1 MRKNKITAILLVLML
16 VLIAALAVACN
27 DDKEE
32 NPEITPISLTLG
44 ANWKNVYAVGEAFA
58 PCQMTVTYSDGSTQT
73 VDITADMLSG
83 FDTSSAGAKQIT
95 VNYSGLTATVG
106 ISVVAPAAAEK
117 LSLDSWKALYFVG
130 DEINLSNAALVVD
143 GAVKTAVTADMVSG
157 FDTSSA
163 GLKTVRITY
172 NYSYI
177 DADIVVVNKPQGVA
191 AGEKSQIDYDEFVS
205 ALERLLTAMGLED
218 AMENIC
224 EVGFDYD
231 IMSFFEAAG
240 VTTEEFKGMIDTA
253 MSNDSALPN
262 AVKQIMNILFE
273 GEFESTGAMINAI
286 ADEVLKEEVLGAL
299 ADTFG
304 YAEGVIE
311 PEDMINLILH
321 LLKGMMTHVSW
332 QGTVNIYYSPIGFD
346 STYNVTDSYA
356 EIDESAIEEAFENA
370 GLKDYYDDYYF
381 GGDSD
386 YGKFFARLNTDDAKV
401 IAASVTQLFDTIS
414 TYGVGTT
421 ADLLDF
427 AVEVIV
433 SVMDGIESGEGMDLN
448 AIFAGEKFSYK
459 DIVRSLNLLGE
470 IGSEVNRVLSAD
482 PEFVLSASK
491 FVNALLKEDFSLV
504 DFEVDKISI
513 GVLALDKMVFELL
526 QNVTPELMSEIYF
539 DYDDWAKEE
548 DEVLSKQK
556 FGYLCVKII
565 NFVAEEYDL
574 LSADEKDAIYYSV
587 ETVLPETEIAV
598 GAEAFLDILNGW
610 TIKDADAYTAEEL
623 SAVADRVNAAVDGTS
638 FGENEVDYTYV
649 VSVSFLDNI
658 VEKGTPEEEIPVTVF
673 MMHMYGNGGS
683 SDIGYSSLAE
693 FAAAGGEYTLTA
705 DFSEK
710 GFAEVTLSVEDFTYS
725 GTLYHGTTATTTV
738 YVYDETSK
746 NDFRQYSNSS
756 KLVGVVIPRGADVTS
771 GVLLYQLNDLP
782 WRFVHIDTGIEVN
795 GMPNLF
801 ADGALTGEFVGVDT
815 SLPVGLYAAKF
826 RYAHNVFGEVEI
838 PIVYYICDPQSES
851 QTVTGVD
858 TYYINEE
865 AVYSYSTIKL
875 PKGLEYNFYAELN
888 YSYVVKSEK
897 TEVICE
903 GFDPSAEGVQIV
915 TLYPAGYP
923 EFAET
928 FSIELVEIGSV
939 SSVNCNFE
947 TNMALQVPANG
958 EADDIYMYEFDTYPD
973 YALSKPFRSIVYF
986 TVADR
991 NGNEYNESYTVAASS
1006 FGEYVDIMRSLGI
1019 TVSVPGLD
1027 SSVAGTYGTLTVKYS
1042 FNGTEVIGYGY
1053 IDYRYYVT
1061 DAR

>member
-1 MRKNKITAILLVLML
+1 MRKNKITAVLLVLLM
-16 VLIAALAVACN
+16 VLIAGMAVACN
-27 DDKEE
+27 DEKEE

-44 ANWKNVYAVGEAFA
+44 ADWKNVYAVGEAFA
-58 PCQMTVTYSDGSTQT
+58 PCHMTVTYSDGSTQT
-73 VDITADMLSG
+73 VDVTADMLSG

-130 DEINLSNAALVVD
+130 DEINLSNAALVID
-143 GAVKTAVTADMVSG
+143 GSDKAAVTADMVSG

-177 DADIVVVNKPQGVA
+177 DADIVVVNRPQGVA
-191 AGEKSQIDYDEFVS
+191 AGEKSQIDHDEFVS

-332 QGTVNIYYSPIGFD
+332 QGTVSIDFSPIGFD
-346 STYNVTDSYA
+346 STYNVTDSYT

-386 YGKFFARLNTDDAKV
+386 YGKLAGRLTSNDAKV
-401 IAASVTQLFDTIS
+401 AATSVIALLDTIS

-421 ADLLDF
+421 ADLLNF

-470 IGSEVNRVLSAD
+470 IGSEVNRVLAAD
-482 PEFVLSASK
+482 PEFVLSATK
-491 FVNALLKEDFSLV
+491 FVNAILKEDYDLV
-504 DFEVDKISI
+504 DFEVDKISTGI
-513 GVLALDKMVFELL
+513 LALDRMVFELL
-526 QNVTPELMSEIYF
+526 QNVTPELMSEIYL

-565 NFVAEEYDL
+565 NFVVEEYDL
-574 LSADEKDAIYYSV
+574 LSEDEKDAIYYSV

-649 VSVSFLDNI
+649 VSVIFFDNI
-658 VEKGTPEEEIPVTVF
+658 VEKGTLEEEIPVTVF

-683 SDIGYSSLAE
+683 SDIGYSLAE

-705 DFSEK
+705 DFSQK
-710 GFAEVTLSVEDFTYS
+710 GFTEVTLTVKDFIYNGNT
-725 GTLYHGTTATTTV
+725 YHGVTETTTV

-746 NDFRQYSNSS
+746 NDFRQYRNSS
-756 KLVGVVIPRGADVTS
+756 RLIGVVIPRGADFTS
-771 GVLLYQLNDLP
+771 GVSLYQLKDLP
-782 WRFVHIDTGIEVN
+782 WRFVHIDTGIKVN
-795 GMPNLF
+795 NIPNLF

-826 RYAHNVFGEVEI
+826 RYAHNLFGEVEI

-858 TYYINEE
+858 TYYLNEE
-865 AVYSYSTIKL
+865 ALSSYSTIKL

-939 SSVNCNFE
+939 SSVNCIFG
-947 TNMALQVPANG
+947 TNMALQVPVNG
-958 EADDIYMYEFDTYPD
+958 GADDIYMYEFDTNPD
-973 YALSKPFRSIVYF
+973 YALSKPFGSMVYF
-986 TVADR
+986 SVADR

-1006 FGEYVDIMRSLGI
+1006 FGEYVDIMGSLGI
-1019 TVSVPGLD
+1019 TVSVSGLD

-1042 FNGTEVIGYGY
+1042 FNGTEVIEY
-1053 IDYRYYVT
+1053 DYSYYVT

>member
-1 MRKNKITAILLVLML
+1 MRKNKITAVLLVLLM
-16 VLIAALAVACN
+16 VLIAGMAVACN
-27 DDKEE
+27 DEKEE

-44 ANWKNVYAVGEAFA
+44 ADWKNVYAVGEAFA

-73 VDITADMLSG
+73 VDVTADMLTG

-106 ISVVAPAAAEK
+106 ISVVAPVAAEK

-130 DEINLSNAALVVD
+130 DEINLSNAALVID
-143 GAVKTAVTADMVSG
+143 GSDKAAVTADMVSG

-177 DADIVVVNKPQGVA
+177 DADIVVVNRPQGVA
-191 AGEKSQIDYDEFVS
+191 AGEKSQIDHVEFVS
-205 ALERLLTAMGLED
+205 DLERLLTAMGLGE
-218 AMENIC
+218 
-224 EVGFDYD
+224 EVESIVKNDLDDD
-231 IMSFFEAAG
+231 IISFFEAAG
-240 VTTEEFKGMIDTA
+240 ITNKEFKGMIDTA
-253 MSNDSALPN
+253 MSNDAALPN
-262 AVKQIMNILFE
+262 AVKQLMSLLFD

-311 PEDMINLILH
+311 PEDLVNLVLH

-332 QGTVNIYYSPIGFD
+332 QGTVSIYFSPIGFD

-381 GGDSD
+381 GSDSD
-386 YGKFFARLNTDDAKV
+386 YGKLAGRLTSNDAKV
-401 IAASVTQLFDTIS
+401 AAASVTALLDTIS

-421 ADLLDF
+421 ADLLNF

-459 DIVRSLNLLGE
+459 DIVGSLNLLGE
-470 IGSEVNRVLSAD
+470 IGAEVNRVLMNDPAFVESATR
-482 PEFVLSASK
+482 LITTIMT
-491 FVNALLKEDFSLV
+491 V
-504 DFEVDKISI
+504 DYDIVDADLEKVSI
-513 GVLALDKMVFELL
+513 AAAALDKMVFSVL
-526 QNVTPELMSEIYF
+526 QNITTDLMSEIYF

-574 LSADEKDAIYYSV
+574 LSADEKSAIDYAA
-587 ETVLPETEIAV
+587 ETALPEWEVEGIY
-598 GAEAFLDILNGW
+598 AFISILKDW
-610 TIKDADAYTAEEL
+610 TIRDADAYTPEEL

-649 VSVSFLDNI
+649 VSVSFNDNI
-658 VEKGTPEEEIPVTVF
+658 VEKDTPAEEIPVTVF

-683 SDIGYSSLAE
+683 SEVGYSSLAE
-693 FAAAGGEYTLTA
+693 FVAAGGKYELTA
-705 DFSEK
+705 DFSQK
-710 GFAEVTLSVEDFTYS
+710 GFTEVTLTVKDFIYNGNT
-725 GTLYHGTTATTTV
+725 YHGAAETTTV
-738 YVYDETSK
+738 YVYDSTSSA
-746 NDFRQYSNSS
+746 DFRQYSNSS

-815 SLPVGLYAAKF
+815 SLPVSLYAAKF

-939 SSVNCNFE
+939 SSVNCIFG
-947 TNMALQVPANG
+947 TNMALQVPVNG
-958 EADDIYMYEFDTYPD
+958 GADDIYMYEFDTDPD
-973 YALSKPFRSIVYF
+973 YALSKPFRSMVYF
-986 TVADR
+986 PVADR

-1006 FGEYVDIMRSLGI
+1006 FGEYVDIMGSLGI
-1019 TVSVPGLD
+1019 TVSVSGLD
-1027 SSVAGTYGTLTVKYS
+1027 SSVAGAYETLTVKHS
-1042 FNGTEVIGYGY
+1042 FNGTEYASSY
-1053 IDYRYYVT
+1053 TYYVT
-1061 DAR
+1061 GA

>member
-1 MRKNKITAILLVLML
+1 MRKNKITAVLLVLLM
-16 VLIAALAVACN
+16 VLIAGMAVACN
-27 DDKEE
+27 DEKEE

-44 ANWKNVYAVGEAFA
+44 ADWKNVYAVGEAFA

-73 VDITADMLSG
+73 VDVTADMLTG

-130 DEINLSNAALVVD
+130 DAINLSNAALVVD

-191 AGEKSQIDYDEFVS
+191 AGEKSQIDHDEFLS
-205 ALERLLTAMGLED
+205 DLERLLTAMGLED

-332 QGTVNIYYSPIGFD
+332 QGTIRVDFNPVGFD
-346 STYNVTDSYA
+346 STYNVTDSYT

-386 YGKFFARLNTDDAKV
+386 YGKFFARLNTDDAKI

-470 IGSEVNRVLSAD
+470 IGSEVNRVLAAD
-482 PEFVLSASK
+482 PEFVLSATK
-491 FVNALLKEDFSLV
+491 FVNAILKEDYDLV
-504 DFEVDKISI
+504 DFEVDKISTGI
-513 GVLALDKMVFELL
+513 LALDRMVFELL
-526 QNVTPELMSEIYF
+526 QNVTPELMSEIYL

-565 NFVAEEYDL
+565 NFVVEEYDL
-574 LSADEKDAIYYSV
+574 LSEDEKDAIYYSV

-649 VSVSFLDNI
+649 VSVIFFDNI

-673 MMHMYGNGGS
+673 MMHMYGNDGS
-683 SDIGYSSLAE
+683 SDIGYSLAE

-705 DFSEK
+705 DFSQK
-710 GFAEVTLSVEDFTYS
+710 GFTEVTLTVKDFIYNGNT
-725 GTLYHGTTATTTV
+725 YHGVTETTTV

-746 NDFRQYSNSS
+746 NDFRQYRNSS
-756 KLVGVVIPRGADVTS
+756 KLVGFVIPRGADFTS
-771 GVLLYQLNDLP
+771 GVSLYQLKDLP
-782 WRFVHIDTGIEVN
+782 WRFVHIDTGITVN
-795 GMPNLF
+795 NIPNLF

-826 RYAHNVFGEVEI
+826 RYAHNLFGEVEI

-858 TYYINEE
+858 TYYLNEE
-865 AVYSYSTIKL
+865 ALYPYSAIKL

-939 SSVNCNFE
+939 SSVNCIFG
-947 TNMALQVPANG
+947 TNMALQVPVNG
-958 EADDIYMYEFDTYPD
+958 GADDIYMYEFDTDPD
-973 YALSKPFRSIVYF
+973 YAQIKPFKTTIYF
-986 TVADR
+986 YYT
-991 NGNEYNESYTVAASS
+991 NEDGDEISRSYTVAASS
-1006 FGEYVDIMRSLGI
+1006 FGEYVDIMGSLGI
-1019 TVSVPGLD
+1019 TVSVSGLD

-1042 FNGTEVIGYGY
+1042 FNGTEVIEY
-1053 IDYRYYVT
+1053 DYSYYVT

>member
-1 MRKNKITAILLVLML
+1 MRKNKITAVLLVLLM
-16 VLIAALAVACN
+16 VLIAGMAVACN
-27 DDKEE
+27 DEKEE

-44 ANWKNVYAVGEAFA
+44 ADWKNVYAVGEAFA

-73 VDITADMLSG
+73 VDVTADMLTG

-106 ISVVAPAAAEK
+106 ISVVAPVAAEK

-130 DEINLSNAALVVD
+130 DEINLSNAALVID
-143 GAVKTAVTADMVSG
+143 GSDKAAVTADMVSG

-177 DADIVVVNKPQGVA
+177 DADIVVVNRPQGVA
-191 AGEKSQIDYDEFVS
+191 AGEKSQIDHDEFVS
-205 ALERLLTAMGLED
+205 DLERLLTAMGLED

-240 VTTEEFKGMIDTA
+240 ITNEEFKGMIDTA
-253 MSNDSALPN
+253 MSNDAALPN
-262 AVKQIMNILFE
+262 AVKQIMNILFD

-311 PEDMINLILH
+311 PEDLVNLVLH

-332 QGTVNIYYSPIGFD
+332 QGTVSIYFSPIGFD
-346 STYNVTDSYA
+346 STYNVTDSYV

-381 GGDSD
+381 GSDSD
-386 YGKFFARLNTDDAKV
+386 YGKFFARLMNTDDAKV
-401 IAASVTQLFDTIS
+401 IAASVLRLFDTIS

-421 ADLLDF
+421 ADLLNF

-459 DIVRSLNLLGE
+459 DIVGSLNLLGE
-470 IGSEVNRVLSAD
+470 IGSEVNRVLAAD

-504 DFEVDKISI
+504 DFEVDKISTGI
-513 GVLALDKMVFELL
+513 LALDRMVFELL
-526 QNVTPELMSEIYF
+526 QNVTPELMSEIYL

-649 VSVSFLDNI
+649 VSVSFNDNI
-658 VEKGTPEEEIPVTVF
+658 VEKGTPEKEIPVTVF

-683 SDIGYSSLAE
+683 SEVGYSSLAE

-705 DFSEK
+705 DFSQK
-710 GFAEVTLSVEDFTYS
+710 GFAEITLSVEDFTHS

-771 GVLLYQLNDLP
+771 GVLLDQLNDLP

-851 QTVTGVD
+851 QPVTGVD

-939 SSVNCNFE
+939 SSVNCIFG
-947 TNMALQVPANG
+947 TNMALQVPVNG
-958 EADDIYMYEFDTYPD
+958 NENDIYMYEFDTDPD
-973 YALSKPFRSIVYF
+973 YALSKPFRSMVYF
-986 TVADR
+986 QVADG
-991 NGNEYNESYTVAASS
+991 NGNDYNESYTVAASS
-1006 FGEYVDIMRSLGI
+1006 FGEYVDIMGSLGI
-1019 TVSVPGLD
+1019 TVSVSGLD
-1027 SSVAGTYGTLTVKYS
+1027 SSVAGTYRTLTVKHS
-1042 FNGTEVIGYGY
+1042 FNGTEYASSY
-1053 IDYRYYVT
+1053 TYYVT
-1061 DAR
+1061 GA

>member
-1 MRKNKITAILLVLML
+1 MRKNKITAVLLVLLM
-16 VLIAALAVACN
+16 VLIAGMAVACN
-27 DDKEE
+27 DEKEE

-44 ANWKNVYAVGEAFA
+44 ADWKNVYAVGEAFA

-73 VDITADMLSG
+73 VDVTADMLTG

-106 ISVVAPAAAEK
+106 ISVVAPVAAEK

-130 DEINLSNAALVVD
+130 DEINLSNAALVIGGSD
-143 GAVKTAVTADMVSG
+143 KAAVTADMVSG

-177 DADIVVVNKPQGVA
+177 DADIVVVNRPQGVA
-191 AGEKSQIDYDEFVS
+191 AGEKSQIDHDEFVS
-205 ALERLLTAMGLED
+205 DLERLLTAMGLGE
-218 AMENIC
+218 
-224 EVGFDYD
+224 EVESIVKNDLNDD
-231 IMSFFEAAG
+231 IISFFEAAG
-240 VTTEEFKGMIDTA
+240 ITNEEFKGMIDTA
-253 MSNDSALPN
+253 MSNDAALPN
-262 AVKQIMNILFE
+262 AVKQLMSLLFD

-311 PEDMINLILH
+311 PEDLVNLVLH

-332 QGTVNIYYSPIGFD
+332 QGTVSIYFSPIGFD

-381 GGDSD
+381 GSDSD
-386 YGKFFARLNTDDAKV
+386 YGKLAGRLTSNDAKV
-401 IAASVTQLFDTIS
+401 AAASVTALLDTIS

-421 ADLLDF
+421 ADLLNF

-459 DIVRSLNLLGE
+459 DIVGSLNLLGE
-470 IGSEVNRVLSAD
+470 IGSEVNRVLMNDPAFVESATR
-482 PEFVLSASK
+482 LITTIMT
-491 FVNALLKEDFSLV
+491 V
-504 DFEVDKISI
+504 DYDIVDADLEKVSI
-513 GVLALDKMVFELL
+513 AAAALDKMVFSVL
-526 QNVTPELMSEIYF
+526 QNITTDLMSEIYF

-574 LSADEKDAIYYSV
+574 LSADEKSAIDYAA
-587 ETVLPETEIAV
+587 ETALPEWEVEGIY
-598 GAEAFLDILNGW
+598 AFISILKDW
-610 TIKDADAYTAEEL
+610 TIRDADAYTAEEL

-649 VSVSFLDNI
+649 VSVSFNDNI
-658 VEKGTPEEEIPVTVF
+658 VEKDTPEEEIPVTVF

-683 SDIGYSSLAE
+683 SEVGYSSLAE

-705 DFSEK
+705 DFSQK
-710 GFAEVTLSVEDFTYS
+710 GFTEVTLTVKDFIYNGNT
-725 GTLYHGTTATTTV
+725 YHGAAETTTF

-746 NDFRQYSNSS
+746 NDFRQYRNSS
-756 KLVGVVIPRGADVTS
+756 RLVGVVIPRGTDVTS
-771 GVLLYQLNDLP
+771 GVLLYQLNNLP

-851 QTVTGVD
+851 QPVTGVD

-939 SSVNCNFE
+939 SSVNCIFG
-947 TNMALQVPANG
+947 TNMALQVPVNG
-958 EADDIYMYEFDTYPD
+958 NENDIYMYEFDTDPD
-973 YALSKPFRSIVYF
+973 YALSKPFRSMVYF
-986 TVADR
+986 PVADG
-991 NGNEYNESYTVAASS
+991 NGNDYNESYTVAASS
-1006 FGEYVDIMRSLGI
+1006 FGEYVDIMGSLGI
-1019 TVSVPGLD
+1019 TVSVSGLD
-1027 SSVAGTYGTLTVKYS
+1027 SSVAGAYETLTVKHS
-1042 FNGTEVIGYGY
+1042 FNGTEYASSY
-1053 IDYRYYVT
+1053 TYYVT
-1061 DAR
+1061 GA

>member
-1 MRKNKITAILLVLML
+1 MRKNKITAVLLVLLM
-16 VLIAALAVACN
+16 VLIAGMAVACN
-27 DDKEE
+27 DEKEE

-44 ANWKNVYAVGEAFA
+44 ADWKNVYAVGEAFA

-73 VDITADMLSG
+73 VDVTADMLSG

-130 DEINLSNAALVVD
+130 DAINLSNAALVID
-143 GAVKTAVTADMVSG
+143 GSDKAAVTADMVSG

-177 DADIVVVNKPQGVA
+177 DADIVVVNRPQGVA
-191 AGEKSQIDYDEFVS
+191 AGEKSQIDHDEFVS

-311 PEDMINLILH
+311 PEDLVNLVLH

-332 QGTVNIYYSPIGFD
+332 QGTVSIYFSPIGFD

-381 GGDSD
+381 GSDSD
-386 YGKFFARLNTDDAKV
+386 YGKFFARLMNTDDAKV
-401 IAASVTQLFDTIS
+401 IAASVLRLFDTIS

-459 DIVRSLNLLGE
+459 DIVGSLNLLGE
-470 IGSEVNRVLSAD
+470 IGSEVNRVLAAD
-482 PEFVLSASK
+482 PEFVLSATK
-491 FVNALLKEDFSLV
+491 FVNAILKEDYDLV
-504 DFEVDKISI
+504 DFEVDKISTGI
-513 GVLALDKMVFELL
+513 LALDRMVFELL
-526 QNVTPELMSEIYF
+526 QNVTPELMSEIYL

-565 NFVAEEYDL
+565 NFVVEEYDL
-574 LSADEKDAIYYSV
+574 LSEDEKDAIYYSV

-649 VSVSFLDNI
+649 VSVSFNDNI

-683 SDIGYSSLAE
+683 SEVGYSSLAE
-693 FAAAGGEYTLTA
+693 FAAADGEYELTA
-705 DFSEK
+705 DFSQK
-710 GFAEVTLSVEDFTYS
+710 GFTEVTLTVKDFIYNGNT
-725 GTLYHGTTATTTV
+725 YHGAAETTTF
-738 YVYDETSK
+738 YVYDSTSSA
-746 NDFRQYSNSS
+746 DFRQYRNSS
-756 KLVGVVIPRGADVTS
+756 RLVGVVIPRGADVTS
-771 GVLLYQLNDLP
+771 GVSLYQLNDLP

-838 PIVYYICDPQSES
+838 PLLYYICDPQSES
-851 QTVTGVD
+851 QPVTGVD

-865 AVYSYSTIKL
+865 ALSSYSTIKL

-939 SSVNCNFE
+939 SSVNCIFG
-947 TNMALQVPANG
+947 TNMALQVPVNG
-958 EADDIYMYEFDTYPD
+958 NENDIYMYESVFNPD
-973 YALSKPFRSIVYF
+973 YAQTKPFKTTIYF
-986 TVADR
+986 YYT
-991 NGNEYNESYTVAASS
+991 NEDGDEISRSYTVAASS
-1006 FGEYVDIMRSLGI
+1006 FGEYVDIMGSLGI
-1019 TVSVPGLD
+1019 TVSVSGLD
-1027 SSVAGTYGTLTVKYS
+1027 SSVAGTYETLTVKHS
-1042 FNGTEVIGYGY
+1042 FNGTEYASSY
-1053 IDYRYYVT
+1053 TYYVT
-1061 DAR
+1061 GA

>member
-1 MRKNKITAILLVLML
+1 MRKNKITAVLLVLLM
-16 VLIAALAVACN
+16 VLIAGMAVACN
-27 DDKEE
+27 DEKEE

-44 ANWKNVYAVGEAFA
+44 ADWKNVYAVGEAFA
-58 PCQMTVTYSDGSTQT
+58 PCHMTVTYSDGSTQT
-73 VDITADMLSG
+73 VDVTADMLSG

-106 ISVVAPAAAEK
+106 ISVVAPAASEK

-130 DEINLSNAALVVD
+130 DAINLSNAALVVD
-143 GAVKTAVTADMVSG
+143 GAVKTAVTEDMVSG

-218 AMENIC
+218 EMDSIIVN
-224 EVGFDYD
+224 DLDDD
-231 IMSFFEAAG
+231 IISFFEAAG
-240 VTTEEFKGMIDTA
+240 ITTEEFKGMVDTA

-262 AVKQIMNILFE
+262 AVKQIMNILLE
-273 GEFESTGAMINAI
+273 GEFESMGEMINAI

-299 ADTFG
+299 ANTFG
-304 YAEGVIE
+304 YIEGVIE
-311 PEDMINLILH
+311 PEDLVNLVLH
-321 LLKGMMTHVSW
+321 LLKGMLTQVSW
-332 QGTVNIYYSPIGFD
+332 QGTVSIYFSPIGFD

-356 EIDESAIEEAFENA
+356 EIDESAIEEALENA

-386 YGKFFARLNTDDAKV
+386 YGKLAGRLTSNDAKV
-401 IAASVTQLFDTIS
+401 AAASVTALLDTIS

-421 ADLLDF
+421 ADLLNF
-427 AVEVIV
+427 AVEVVV
-433 SVMDGIESGEGMDLN
+433 SVMDGLDSGEGMGLD
-448 AIFAGEKFSYK
+448 AIFAGEKFAYK

-470 IGSEVNRVLSAD
+470 IGAEVNRVLMNDPAFVESATR
-482 PEFVLSASK
+482 LITTIMT
-491 FVNALLKEDFSLV
+491 V
-504 DFEVDKISI
+504 DYDIVDADLEKVSI
-513 GVLALDKMVFELL
+513 AAAALDKMVFSVL
-526 QNVTPELMSEIYF
+526 QNITTDLMSDIYL

-548 DEVLSKQK
+548 DEAEADRK
-556 FGYLCVKII
+556 FGYMCVEII
-565 NFVAEEYDL
+565 NFVAEEYNL
-574 LSADEKDAIYYSV
+574 LSADEKSAIDYAA
-587 ETVLPETEIAV
+587 ETALPEWEVEGIY
-598 GAEAFLDILNGW
+598 AFISILKDW
-610 TIKDADAYTAEEL
+610 TIRDADAYTPEEL

-638 FGENEVDYTYV
+638 FGEEKVDYTYV
-649 VSVSFLDNI
+649 VSVSFNDNI
-658 VEKGTPEEEIPVTVF
+658 VEKDVSEQEIPVTVF

-693 FAAAGGEYTLTA
+693 FAAAGGEYELTA
-705 DFSEK
+705 DFSQK
-710 GFAEVTLSVEDFTYS
+710 GFTEVTLTVKDFIYNGNT
-725 GTLYHGTTATTTV
+725 YHGVTETTTV

-746 NDFRQYSNSS
+746 DDFRQYRNSS
-756 KLVGVVIPRGADVTS
+756 KLVGFVIPRGADVTS
-771 GVLLYQLNDLP
+771 GVPLYQLNDLP
-782 WRFVHIDTGIEVN
+782 WRFVHIDTGIIVN
-795 GMPNLF
+795 NIPNLF

-826 RYAHNVFGEVEI
+826 RYAHNLFGEVEI

-939 SSVNCNFE
+939 SSVDCNFE
-947 TNMALQVPANG
+947 TNMALQVPVNG
-958 EADDIYMYEFDTYPD
+958 GADDIYMYEFDTYPD

-986 TVADR
+986 PVADR

-1006 FGEYVDIMRSLGI
+1006 FGEYVDIMGSLGI
-1019 TVSVPGLD
+1019 TVSVSGLE

>member
-1 MRKNKITAILLVLML
+1 MRKNKITAVLLVLLM
-16 VLIAALAVACN
+16 VLIAGMAVACN
-27 DDKEE
+27 DEKEE

-44 ANWKNVYAVGEAFA
+44 ADWKNVYAVGEAFA

-73 VDITADMLSG
+73 VDVTADMLTG

-106 ISVVAPAAAEK
+106 ISVVAPVAAEK

-130 DEINLSNAALVVD
+130 DEINLSNAALVID
-143 GAVKTAVTADMVSG
+143 GSDKAAVTADMVSG

-177 DADIVVVNKPQGVA
+177 DADIVVVNRPQGVA
-191 AGEKSQIDYDEFVS
+191 AGEKSQIDHDEFVS

-311 PEDMINLILH
+311 PEDLVNLVLH

-332 QGTVNIYYSPIGFD
+332 QGTVSIYFSPIGFD

-381 GGDSD
+381 GSDSD
-386 YGKFFARLNTDDAKV
+386 YGKFFARLMNTDDAKV
-401 IAASVTQLFDTIS
+401 IAASVLRLFDTIS

-459 DIVRSLNLLGE
+459 DIVGSLNLLGE
-470 IGSEVNRVLSAD
+470 IGSEVNRVLAAD

-491 FVNALLKEDFSLV
+491 FINALLKEDFSLV

-526 QNVTPELMSEIYF
+526 QNVTPELMSEIYL

-638 FGENEVDYTYV
+638 FGEEKVDYTYV
-649 VSVSFLDNI
+649 VSVSFNDNI
-658 VEKGTPEEEIPVTVF
+658 VEKGTPKEEIPVTVF

-683 SDIGYSSLAE
+683 SEVGYSSLAE
-693 FAAAGGEYTLTA
+693 FAAAGGKYELTA
-705 DFSEK
+705 DFSQK
-710 GFAEVTLSVEDFTYS
+710 GFTEVTLTVKDFIYNGNT
-725 GTLYHGTTATTTV
+725 YHGAAETTTF
-738 YVYDETSK
+738 YVYDSTSSA
-746 NDFRQYSNSS
+746 DFRQYRNSS
-756 KLVGVVIPRGADVTS
+756 RLVGVVIPRGADVTS
-771 GVLLYQLNDLP
+771 GVSLYQLNDLP

-838 PIVYYICDPQSES
+838 PLLYYICDPQSES

-939 SSVNCNFE
+939 SSVNCIFG
-947 TNMALQVPANG
+947 TNMALQVPVNG
-958 EADDIYMYEFDTYPD
+958 GADDIYMYEFDTDPD
-973 YALSKPFRSIVYF
+973 YALSKPFRSMVYF
-986 TVADR
+986 TVADG

-1006 FGEYVDIMRSLGI
+1006 FGEYVDIMGSLGI
-1019 TVSVPGLD
+1019 TVSVSGLD
-1027 SSVAGTYGTLTVKYS
+1027 SSVAGTQGTLTVKYS
-1042 FNGTEVIGYGY
+1042 FNGTEVIEYNY
-1053 IDYRYYVT
+1053 SYDVT

>member
-1 MRKNKITAILLVLML
+1 MRKNKITAVLLVLLL
-16 VLIAALAVACN
+16 VLIAGMAVACN
-27 DDKEE
+27 DEKEE

-44 ANWKNVYAVGEAFA
+44 ADWKNVYAVGEAFA

-73 VDITADMLSG
+73 VDVTADMLTG

-106 ISVVAPAAAEK
+106 ISVVAPVAAEK

-130 DEINLSNAALVVD
+130 DEINLSNAALVID
-143 GAVKTAVTADMVSG
+143 GSDKAAVTADMVSG

-177 DADIVVVNKPQGVA
+177 DADIVVVNRPQGVA
-191 AGEKSQIDYDEFVS
+191 AGEKSQIDHDEFVS

-240 VTTEEFKGMIDTA
+240 ITTEEFKGMVDTV
-253 MSNDSALPN
+253 MSDDAALPN

-311 PEDMINLILH
+311 PEDLVNLVLH

-332 QGTVNIYYSPIGFD
+332 QGTVSIYFSPIGFD

-386 YGKFFARLNTDDAKV
+386 YGKIAGRLTSNDAKV
-401 IAASVTQLFDTIS
+401 AAASVTALLDTIS

-470 IGSEVNRVLSAD
+470 IGSEVNRVLAAD

-491 FVNALLKEDFSLV
+491 FINALLKEDFSLV

-526 QNVTPELMSEIYF
+526 QNVTPELMSEIYL

-649 VSVSFLDNI
+649 VSVIFFDNL
-658 VEKGTPEEEIPVTVF
+658 VEKGTPEEEFPVTVF

-683 SDIGYSSLAE
+683 SEVGYSLAE
-693 FAAAGGEYTLTA
+693 FAAAGGEYELTA
-705 DFSEK
+705 DFSQK
-710 GFAEVTLSVEDFTYS
+710 GFTEVTLTVKDFIYNGNT
-725 GTLYHGTTATTTV
+725 YHGAAETTTV
-738 YVYDETSK
+738 YVYDSTSSA
-746 NDFRQYSNSS
+746 DFRQYSNSS

-771 GVLLYQLNDLP
+771 GVLLYQLKDLP
-782 WRFVHIDTGIEVN
+782 WRFVHIDTGIIVN
-795 GMPNLF
+795 NIPNLF

-826 RYAHNVFGEVEI
+826 RYAHNLFGEVEI

-875 PKGLEYNFYAELN
+875 PKGLVYNFYAELN

-939 SSVNCNFE
+939 SSVNCIFG
-947 TNMALQVPANG
+947 TNMALQVPVNG
-958 EADDIYMYEFDTYPD
+958 GADDIYMYEFDIDPD
-973 YALSKPFRSIVYF
+973 YAQTKPFKTTIYF
-986 TVADR
+986 YDT
-991 NGNEYNESYTVAASS
+991 NEDGDEISRSYTVAASS
-1006 FGEYVDIMRSLGI
+1006 FGEYVDIMGSLGI
-1019 TVSVPGLD
+1019 TVSVSGLD

-1042 FNGTEVIGYGY
+1042 FNGTEVIEYNY
-1053 IDYRYYVT
+1053 SYDVT

>member
-32 NPEITPISLTLG
+32 NPEVTPVSLTLG
-44 ANWKNVYAVGEAFA
+44 ADWKNVYAVGEAFA

-73 VDITADMLSG
+73 VDVIADMLSG

-130 DEINLSNAALVVD
+130 DAINLSNAALVVD

-172 NYSYI
+172 NHSYI

-191 AGEKSQIDYDEFVS
+191 AGEKSQIDHDEFVS

-332 QGTVNIYYSPIGFD
+332 QGTVNIYFSPIGFD

-370 GLKDYYDDYYF
+370 ELKDYYDDYYF

-386 YGKFFARLNTDDAKV
+386 YGKFFARLNTDNAKV

-470 IGSEVNRVLSAD
+470 IGSEVNRVLAAD
-482 PEFVLSASK
+482 PEFVLSATK
-491 FVNALLKEDFSLV
+491 FINALLKEDFSLV

-526 QNVTPELMSEIYF
+526 QNVTPELMSEIYL

-565 NFVAEEYDL
+565 NFVVEEYDL

-598 GAEAFLDILNGW
+598 GAEAFLDILNDW

-649 VSVSFLDNI
+649 VSVSFNDNI
-658 VEKGTPEEEIPVTVF
+658 VEKGTPKEEIPVTVF

-683 SDIGYSSLAE
+683 SEVGYASLAE
-693 FAAAGGEYTLTA
+693 FAAADGEYELTA
-705 DFSEK
+705 DFSQK
-710 GFAEVTLSVEDFTYS
+710 GFTEVTLTVKDFIYNGNT
-725 GTLYHGTTATTTV
+725 YHGAAETTTF
-738 YVYDETSK
+738 YVYDSTSSA
-746 NDFRQYSNSS
+746 DFRQYRNSS
-756 KLVGVVIPRGADVTS
+756 RLVGVVIPRGADVTS
-771 GVLLYQLNDLP
+771 GVSLYQLNDLP

-865 AVYSYSTIKL
+865 ALYSYSTIKL
-875 PKGLEYNFYAELN
+875 PKGLVYNFYAELN

-958 EADDIYMYEFDTYPD
+958 GADDIYMYEFDTYPD

-986 TVADR
+986 PVADR

-1006 FGEYVDIMRSLGI
+1006 FGEYVDIMGSLGI
-1019 TVSVPGLD
+1019 TVSVSGLD

-1042 FNGTEVIGYGY
+1042 FNGTEVIEYNY
-1053 IDYRYYVT
+1053 SYDVT

>member
-1 MRKNKITAILLVLML
+1 MRKNKITAVLLVLLM
-16 VLIAALAVACN
+16 VLIAGMAVACN
-27 DDKEE
+27 DEKEE

-44 ANWKNVYAVGEAFA
+44 ADWKNVYAVGEAFA

-73 VDITADMLSG
+73 VDVTADMLTG

-106 ISVVAPAAAEK
+106 ISVVAPVAAEK

-130 DEINLSNAALVVD
+130 DEINLSNAALVID
-143 GAVKTAVTADMVSG
+143 GSDKAAVTADMVSG

-177 DADIVVVNKPQGVA
+177 DADIVVVNRPQGVA
-191 AGEKSQIDYDEFVS
+191 AGEKSQIDHDEFVS
-205 ALERLLTAMGLED
+205 DLERLLTAMGLGE
-218 AMENIC
+218 
-224 EVGFDYD
+224 EVESIVKNDLDDD
-231 IMSFFEAAG
+231 IISFFEAAG
-240 VTTEEFKGMIDTA
+240 ITNEEFKGMIDTA
-253 MSNDSALPN
+253 MSNDAALPN
-262 AVKQIMNILFE
+262 AVKQLMSLLFD

-311 PEDMINLILH
+311 PEDLVNLVLH

-332 QGTVNIYYSPIGFD
+332 QGTVSIYFSPIGFD

-386 YGKFFARLNTDDAKV
+386 YGKFFARLMNTDDAKV
-401 IAASVTQLFDTIS
+401 IAASVLRLFDTIS

-459 DIVRSLNLLGE
+459 DIVGSLNLLGE
-470 IGSEVNRVLSAD
+470 IGSEVNRVLAAD
-482 PEFVLSASK
+482 PEFVLSATK
-491 FVNALLKEDFSLV
+491 FINALLKEDFSLV

-526 QNVTPELMSEIYF
+526 QNVTPELMSEIYL

-548 DEVLSKQK
+548 DEAEADRK
-556 FGYLCVKII
+556 FGYMCVEII
-565 NFVAEEYDL
+565 NFVAEEYNL
-574 LSADEKDAIYYSV
+574 LSADEKSAIDYAA
-587 ETVLPETEIAV
+587 ETALPEWEVEGIY
-598 GAEAFLDILNGW
+598 AFVSILKDW
-610 TIKDADAYTAEEL
+610 TIRDADAYTAEEL
-623 SAVADRVNAAVDGTS
+623 SAVADKVNAAVDGTS

-649 VSVSFLDNI
+649 VSVSFNDNI
-658 VEKGTPEEEIPVTVF
+658 VEKGTPKEKIPVTVF

-693 FAAAGGEYTLTA
+693 FTAAGGEYELTA
-705 DFSEK
+705 DFSQK
-710 GFAEVTLSVEDFTYS
+710 GFTEVTLTVKDFIYNGNT
-725 GTLYHGTTATTTV
+725 YHGVTETTTV

-746 NDFRQYSNSS
+746 NDFRQYRNSS
-756 KLVGVVIPRGADVTS
+756 KLVGFVIPRGADVTS
-771 GVLLYQLNDLP
+771 GVLLYQLKDLP

-903 GFDPSAEGVQIV
+903 GFDPSAEGVQVV

-939 SSVNCNFE
+939 SSVNCIFG
-947 TNMALQVPANG
+947 TNMALQVPVNG
-958 EADDIYMYEFDTYPD
+958 GADDIYMYEFDTDPD
-973 YALSKPFRSIVYF
+973 YALSKPFRSMVYF
-986 TVADR
+986 PVADR

-1006 FGEYVDIMRSLGI
+1006 FGEYVDIMGSLGI
-1019 TVSVPGLD
+1019 TVSVSGLD

-1042 FNGTEVIGYGY
+1042 FNGTEVIEYNY
-1053 IDYRYYVT
+1053 SYDVT

>member
-1 MRKNKITAILLVLML
+1 MRKNKITAVLLVLLM
-16 VLIAALAVACN
+16 VLIAGMAVACN
-27 DDKEE
+27 DEKEE

-44 ANWKNVYAVGEAFA
+44 ADWKNVYAVGEAFA

-73 VDITADMLSG
+73 VDVTADMLTG

-130 DEINLSNAALVVD
+130 DEINLSNAALVID
-143 GAVKTAVTADMVSG
+143 GSDKAAVTADMVSG

-177 DADIVVVNKPQGVA
+177 DADIVVVNRPQGVA
-191 AGEKSQIDYDEFVS
+191 AGEKSQIDHDEFVS

-332 QGTVNIYYSPIGFD
+332 QGTVSIDFSPIGFD
-346 STYNVTDSYA
+346 STYNVTDSYT

-386 YGKFFARLNTDDAKV
+386 YGKLAGRLTSNDAKV
-401 IAASVTQLFDTIS
+401 AATSVIALLDTIS

-421 ADLLDF
+421 ADLLNF

-470 IGSEVNRVLSAD
+470 IGSEVNRVLAAD
-482 PEFVLSASK
+482 PEFVLSATK
-491 FVNALLKEDFSLV
+491 FVNAILKEDYDLV
-504 DFEVDKISI
+504 DFEVDKISTGI
-513 GVLALDKMVFELL
+513 LALDRMVFELL
-526 QNVTPELMSEIYF
+526 QNVTPELMSEIYL

-565 NFVAEEYDL
+565 NFVVEEYDL
-574 LSADEKDAIYYSV
+574 LSEDEKDAIYYSV

-649 VSVSFLDNI
+649 VSVIFFDNI

-673 MMHMYGNGGS
+673 MMHMYGNDGS
-683 SDIGYSSLAE
+683 SDIGYSLAE

-771 GVLLYQLNDLP
+771 GVSLYQLNDLP
-782 WRFVHIDTGIEVN
+782 WRFVHIDTGIKVN
-795 GMPNLF
+795 NIPNLF

-826 RYAHNVFGEVEI
+826 RYAHNLFGEVEI

-858 TYYINEE
+858 TYYLNEE
-865 AVYSYSTIKL
+865 ALSSYSTIKL

-939 SSVNCNFE
+939 SSVNCIFG
-947 TNMALQVPANG
+947 TNMALQVPVNG
-958 EADDIYMYEFDTYPD
+958 GADDIYMCEFDTDPD
-973 YALSKPFRSIVYF
+973 YAQTKPFKTTIYF
-986 TVADR
+986 YYT
-991 NGNEYNESYTVAASS
+991 NEDGDEISRSYTVAASS
-1006 FGEYVDIMRSLGI
+1006 FGEYVDIMGSLGI
-1019 TVSVPGLD
+1019 TVSVSGLD

-1042 FNGTEVIGYGY
+1042 FNGTEVIEY
-1053 IDYRYYVT
+1053 DYSYYVT

>member
-1 MRKNKITAILLVLML
+1 MRKNKITAVLLVLLM
-16 VLIAALAVACN
+16 VLIAGMAVACN
-27 DDKEE
+27 DEKEE

-44 ANWKNVYAVGEAFA
+44 ADWKNVYAVGEAFA

-73 VDITADMLSG
+73 VDVTADMLTG

-106 ISVVAPAAAEK
+106 ISVVAPVAAEK

-130 DEINLSNAALVVD
+130 DEINLSNAALVID
-143 GAVKTAVTADMVSG
+143 GSDKAAVTADMVSG

-177 DADIVVVNKPQGVA
+177 DADIVVVNRPQGVA
-191 AGEKSQIDYDEFVS
+191 AGEKSQIDHDEFVS
-205 ALERLLTAMGLED
+205 DLERLLTAMGLGE
-218 AMENIC
+218 
-224 EVGFDYD
+224 EVESIVKNDLDDD
-231 IMSFFEAAG
+231 IISFFEAAG
-240 VTTEEFKGMIDTA
+240 ITNEEFKGMIDTA

-332 QGTVNIYYSPIGFD
+332 QGTVNIYFSPIGFD

-370 GLKDYYDDYYF
+370 ELKDYYDDYYF

-386 YGKFFARLNTDDAKV
+386 YGKFFARLNTDNAKV

-459 DIVRSLNLLGE
+459 DIVGSLNLLGE
-470 IGSEVNRVLSAD
+470 IGSEVNRVLAAD

-504 DFEVDKISI
+504 DFEVDKISTGI
-513 GVLALDKMVFELL
+513 LALDKMVFELL
-526 QNVTPELMSEIYF
+526 QNVTPELMSDIYF

-548 DEVLSKQK
+548 DEVLLKQK

-610 TIKDADAYTAEEL
+610 TIRDADAYTPEEL

-649 VSVSFLDNI
+649 VSVSFNDNI
-658 VEKGTPEEEIPVTVF
+658 VEKDTPEEEIPVTVF

-683 SDIGYSSLAE
+683 SEVGYSSLAE

-705 DFSEK
+705 DFSQK
-710 GFAEVTLSVEDFTYS
+710 GFTEVTLTVKDFIYNGNT
-725 GTLYHGTTATTTV
+725 YHGAAETTTF

-746 NDFRQYSNSS
+746 NDFRQYRNSS
-756 KLVGVVIPRGADVTS
+756 RLIGVVIPRGADVTS

-928 FSIELVEIGSV
+928 FSIELVEIGAV
-939 SSVNCNFE
+939 SSVNCIFG
-947 TNMALQVPANG
+947 TNMALQVPVNG
-958 EADDIYMYEFDTYPD
+958 GADDIYMYEFDTDPD
-973 YALSKPFRSIVYF
+973 YALSKPFRSMVYF
-986 TVADR
+986 QVADG
-991 NGNEYNESYTVAASS
+991 NGNDYNESYTVAASS
-1006 FGEYVDIMRSLGI
+1006 FGEYVDIMGSLGI
-1019 TVSVPGLD
+1019 TVSVSGLD

-1042 FNGTEVIGYGY
+1042 FNGTEVIEYNY
-1053 IDYRYYVT
+1053 SYDVT

>member
-1 MRKNKITAILLVLML
+1 MRKNKITAILLVLLL
-16 VLIAALAVACN
+16 VLIAGLAVACN
-27 DDKEE
+27 DEKEE

-44 ANWKNVYAVGEAFA
+44 ADWKNVYAVGEAFA

-73 VDITADMLSG
+73 VDITADMLTG

-106 ISVVAPAAAEK
+106 ISVVAPAAEK

-130 DEINLSNAALVVD
+130 DGINLSNAALVVD
-143 GAVKTAVTADMVSG
+143 GAVKTAVTEDMVSG
-157 FDTSSA
+157 FDTTSA

-177 DADIVVVNKPQGVA
+177 DADIVVVNRPRGVA
-191 AGEKSQIDYDEFVS
+191 AGERSQIDHDGFLS
-205 ALERLLTAMGLED
+205 DLERLLTAMGLED
-218 AMENIC
+218 EMDSIIAN
-224 EVGFDYD
+224 DLDDD
-231 IMSFFEAAG
+231 IISFFEAAG
-240 VTTEEFKGMIDTA
+240 ITTEEFKGMVDTA

-273 GEFESTGAMINAI
+273 GEFESMGEMINAI

-299 ADTFG
+299 ANTFG

-332 QGTVNIYYSPIGFD
+332 QGTVSIYFSPIGFD

-356 EIDESAIEEAFENA
+356 EIDESAIEEALENA

-386 YGKFFARLNTDDAKV
+386 YGKLAGRLTSNDAKV
-401 IAASVTQLFDTIS
+401 AAASVTALLDTIS

-421 ADLLDF
+421 ADLLNF
-427 AVEVIV
+427 AVEVVV
-433 SVMDGIESGEGMDLN
+433 SVMDGLDSGEGMGLD
-448 AIFAGEKFSYK
+448 AIFAGEKFAYK

-470 IGSEVNRVLSAD
+470 IGAEVNRVLMNDPAFVESATR
-482 PEFVLSASK
+482 
-491 FVNALLKEDFSLV
+491 LLTTIMTV
-504 DFEVDKISI
+504 DYDIVDADLEKVSI
-513 GVLALDKMVFELL
+513 AAAALDKMVFSVL
-526 QNVTPELMSEIYF
+526 QNITTDLMSDIYL

-574 LSADEKDAIYYSV
+574 LSANEKSAIDYAA
-587 ETVLPETEIAV
+587 ETALPEWEVEGIY
-598 GAEAFLDILNGW
+598 AFVSILKDW
-610 TIKDADAYTAEEL
+610 TIRDADAYTPEEL

-638 FGENEVDYTYV
+638 FGENGVDYTYV
-649 VSVSFLDNI
+649 VSVSFNDNI
-658 VEKGTPEEEIPVTVF
+658 VEKDVSEQEIPVTVF

-693 FAAAGGEYTLTA
+693 FAAAGGEYELTA
-705 DFSEK
+705 DFSQK
-710 GFAEVTLSVEDFTYS
+710 GFTEVTLTVKDFIYNGNT
-725 GTLYHGTTATTTV
+725 YHGVTETTTV

-746 NDFRQYSNSS
+746 DDFRQYRNSS
-756 KLVGVVIPRGADVTS
+756 KLVGFVIPRGADVTS
-771 GVLLYQLNDLP
+771 GVPLYQLNDLP
-782 WRFVHIDTGIEVN
+782 WRFVHVETGTE
-795 GMPNLF
+795 LF
-801 ADGALTGEFVGVDT
+801 ASRKYIDFSTGEFVGVDT
-815 SLPVGLYAAKF
+815 YLPEGLYAAKF

-865 AVYSYSTIKL
+865 ALYSYSTIKL
-875 PKGLEYNFYAELN
+875 PKGLVYNFYAELN

-903 GFDPSAEGVQIV
+903 GFDPEAEGVQSV
-915 TLYPAGYP
+915 KLYPEGYP

-928 FSIELVEIGSV
+928 FSIELVEIESV
-939 SSVNCNFE
+939 SGVNCIFG
-947 TNMALQVPANG
+947 TNTALQVPVNG
-958 EADDIYMYEFDTYPD
+958 GADDIYMYEFDTDPD
-973 YALSKPFRSIVYF
+973 YALSKPFRSMVYF
-986 TVADR
+986 PVADR

-1006 FGEYVDIMRSLGI
+1006 FGEYVDIMGSLGI
-1019 TVSVPGLD
+1019 TVSVSGLD
-1027 SSVAGTYGTLTVKYS
+1027 SSVAGTQGTLTVKHS
-1042 FNGTEVIGYGY
+1042 FNGTEVIEY
-1053 IDYRYYVT
+1053 DYSYYVT

>member
-1 MRKNKITAILLVLML
+1 MRKNKITAVLLVLLM
-16 VLIAALAVACN
+16 VLIAGMAVACN
-27 DDKEE
+27 DEKEE

-44 ANWKNVYAVGEAFA
+44 ADWKNVYAVGEAFA

-73 VDITADMLSG
+73 VDVTADMLTG

-106 ISVVAPAAAEK
+106 ISVVAPVAAEK

-130 DEINLSNAALVVD
+130 DEINLSNAALVID
-143 GAVKTAVTADMVSG
+143 GSDKAAVTADMVSG
-157 FDTSSA
+157 FDTTSA

-177 DADIVVVNKPQGVA
+177 DADIVVVNRPQGVA
-191 AGEKSQIDYDEFVS
+191 AGEKSQIDHDEFVS
-205 ALERLLTAMGLED
+205 DLERLLTAMGLED

-240 VTTEEFKGMIDTA
+240 ITNEEFKGMIDTA
-253 MSNDSALPN
+253 MSNDAALPN
-262 AVKQIMNILFE
+262 AVKQIMNILFD

-311 PEDMINLILH
+311 PEDLVNLVLH

-332 QGTVNIYYSPIGFD
+332 QGTVSIYFSPIGFD

-381 GGDSD
+381 GSDSD
-386 YGKFFARLNTDDAKV
+386 YGKLAGRLTSNDAKV
-401 IAASVTQLFDTIS
+401 AAASVTALLDTIS

-421 ADLLDF
+421 ADLLNF
-427 AVEVIV
+427 AVEVVV

-459 DIVRSLNLLGE
+459 DIVGSLNLLGE
-470 IGSEVNRVLSAD
+470 IGSEVNRVLMNDPAFVESATR
-482 PEFVLSASK
+482 LITTIMT
-491 FVNALLKEDFSLV
+491 V
-504 DFEVDKISI
+504 DYDIVDADLEKVSI
-513 GVLALDKMVFELL
+513 AAAALDKMVFSVL
-526 QNVTPELMSEIYF
+526 QNITTDLMSEIYF

-574 LSADEKDAIYYSV
+574 LSADEKSAIDYAA
-587 ETVLPETEIAV
+587 ETALPEWEVEGIY
-598 GAEAFLDILNGW
+598 AFISILKDW
-610 TIKDADAYTAEEL
+610 TIRDADAYTPEEL

-649 VSVSFLDNI
+649 VSVSFNDNI
-658 VEKGTPEEEIPVTVF
+658 VEKGTPEKEIPVTVF

-683 SDIGYSSLAE
+683 SEVGYSSLAE
-693 FAAAGGEYTLTA
+693 FVAAGGKYELTA
-705 DFSEK
+705 DFSQK
-710 GFAEVTLSVEDFTYS
+710 GFTEVTLTVKDFIYNGNT
-725 GTLYHGTTATTTV
+725 YHGAAETTTF

-746 NDFRQYSNSS
+746 NDFRQYRNSS

-771 GVLLYQLNDLP
+771 GVSLYQLNDLP

-939 SSVNCNFE
+939 SSVNCIFG
-947 TNMALQVPANG
+947 TNMALQVPVNG
-958 EADDIYMYEFDTYPD
+958 GADDIYMYEFDIDPD
-973 YALSKPFRSIVYF
+973 YAQTKPFKTTIYF
-986 TVADR
+986 YYT
-991 NGNEYNESYTVAASS
+991 NEDGDEISRSYTVAASS
-1006 FGEYVDIMRSLGI
+1006 FGEYVDIMGSLGI
-1019 TVSVPGLD
+1019 TVSVSGLD
-1027 SSVAGTYGTLTVKYS
+1027 SSVAGTYRTLTVKHS
-1042 FNGTEVIGYGY
+1042 FNGTEYASSY
-1053 IDYRYYVT
+1053 TYYVT
-1061 DAR
+1061 GA

>member
-1 MRKNKITAILLVLML
+1 MRKNKITAVLLVLLL

-27 DDKEE
+27 DEKEE

-44 ANWKNVYAVGEAFA
+44 ADWKNVYAVGEAFA

-73 VDITADMLSG
+73 VDVTADMLTG

-106 ISVVAPAAAEK
+106 ISVVAPVAAEK

-130 DEINLSNAALVVD
+130 DEINLSNAALVID
-143 GAVKTAVTADMVSG
+143 GSDKAAVTADMVSG

-177 DADIVVVNKPQGVA
+177 DADIVVVNRPQGVA

-240 VTTEEFKGMIDTA
+240 ITTEEFKGMIDTA
-253 MSNDSALPN
+253 MSNDAALPN

-273 GEFESTGAMINAI
+273 GEFESMGGMINAI

-311 PEDMINLILH
+311 PEDLVNLVLH

-332 QGTVNIYYSPIGFD
+332 QGTIRVNFNPVGFD

-381 GGDSD
+381 GSDSD
-386 YGKFFARLNTDDAKV
+386 YGKLAGRLTSNDAKV
-401 IAASVTQLFDTIS
+401 AAASVTALLDTIS

-421 ADLLDF
+421 ADLLNF

-459 DIVRSLNLLGE
+459 DIVGSLNLLGE
-470 IGSEVNRVLSAD
+470 IGSEVNRVLMND
-482 PEFVLSASK
+482 PEFVENAISLAS
-491 FVNALLKEDFSLV
+491 NIIMNDLDFA
-504 DFEVDKISI
+504 DFDIEKVSKA
-513 GVLALDKMVFELL
+513 VVALDRMVFELL
-526 QNVTPELMSEIYF
+526 QNVTPELMSEIYL

-649 VSVSFLDNI
+649 VSVIFFDNL
-658 VEKGTPEEEIPVTVF
+658 VEKGTPEEEFPVTVF

-683 SDIGYSSLAE
+683 SEVGYSLAE

-705 DFSEK
+705 DFSQK
-710 GFAEVTLSVEDFTYS
+710 GFTEVTLTVKDFIYNGNT
-725 GTLYHGTTATTTV
+725 YHGAAETTTV
-738 YVYDETSK
+738 YVYDSTSSA
-746 NDFRQYSNSS
+746 DFRQYSNSS

-771 GVLLYQLNDLP
+771 GVLLYQLKDLP
-782 WRFVHIDTGIEVN
+782 WRFVHIDTGIIVN
-795 GMPNLF
+795 NIPNLF

-826 RYAHNVFGEVEI
+826 RYAHNLFGEVEI

-939 SSVNCNFE
+939 SSVNCVFE
-947 TNMALQVPANG
+947 TSMALQVPVNG
-958 EADDIYMYEFDTYPD
+958 GADDIYMYEFDTDPD
-973 YALSKPFRSIVYF
+973 YALSKPFRSMVYF
-986 TVADR
+986 PVADR

-1006 FGEYVDIMRSLGI
+1006 FGEYVDIMGSLGI
-1019 TVSVPGLD
+1019 TVSVSGLD
-1027 SSVAGTYGTLTVKYS
+1027 SSVAGTNETLTVKHS
-1042 FNGTEVIGYGY
+1042 FNGTEYASSY
-1053 IDYRYYVT
+1053 TYYVT
-1061 DAR
+1061 GA

>member
-1 MRKNKITAILLVLML
+1 MRKNKITAVLLVLLL

-27 DDKEE
+27 DEKEE

-44 ANWKNVYAVGEAFA
+44 ADWKNVYAVGEAFA

-73 VDITADMLSG
+73 VDVTADMLTG

-106 ISVVAPAAAEK
+106 ISVVAPVAAEK

-130 DEINLSNAALVVD
+130 DEINLSNAALVID
-143 GAVKTAVTADMVSG
+143 GSDKAAVTADMVSG

-172 NYSYI
+172 NDSYI
-177 DADIVVVNKPQGVA
+177 DANIVVVNRPQGVA

-240 VTTEEFKGMIDTA
+240 ITTEEFKGMVDTA

-299 ADTFG
+299 ANTFG
-304 YAEGVIE
+304 YIEGVIE
-311 PEDMINLILH
+311 PEDIINLILH
-321 LLKGMMTHVSW
+321 LLKGTMTHVSW
-332 QGTVNIYYSPIGFD
+332 QGTIRVDFNPVGFD
-346 STYNVTDSYA
+346 SSYNVTDSYA

-386 YGKFFARLNTDDAKV
+386 YGKLAGRLTSNDAKV
-401 IAASVTQLFDTIS
+401 AAASVTALLDTIS

-459 DIVRSLNLLGE
+459 DIVGSLNLLGE
-470 IGSEVNRVLSAD
+470 IGSEVNRVLMND
-482 PEFVLSASK
+482 PEFVENAISLAS
-491 FVNALLKEDFSLV
+491 NIIMNDF
-504 DFEVDKISI
+504 DFADFDIEKVSKA
-513 GVLALDKMVFELL
+513 VVALDRMVFELL
-526 QNVTPELMSEIYF
+526 QNVTPELMSEIYL

-598 GAEAFLDILNGW
+598 GAEAFLNILNGW

-649 VSVSFLDNI
+649 VSVSFNDNI
-658 VEKGTPEEEIPVTVF
+658 VEKGTPKEEIPVTVF

-683 SDIGYSSLAE
+683 SEVGYSSLAE

-801 ADGALTGEFVGVDT
+801 ADGALTGEFDGVDT

-851 QTVTGVD
+851 QTVTGID

-865 AVYSYSTIKL
+865 ALYSYSTIKL

-958 EADDIYMYEFDTYPD
+958 GADDIYMYEFDTYPD

-986 TVADR
+986 PVADG

-1006 FGEYVDIMRSLGI
+1006 FGEYVDIMESLGI
-1019 TVSVPGLD
+1019 TVSVSGLD

-1053 IDYRYYVT
+1053 DYYVT

>member
-1 MRKNKITAILLVLML
+1 MRKNKITAVLLVLLM
-16 VLIAALAVACN
+16 VLIAGMAVACN
-27 DDKEE
+27 DEKEE

-44 ANWKNVYAVGEAFA
+44 ADWKNVYAVGEAFA
-58 PCQMTVTYSDGSTQT
+58 PCHMTVTYSDGSTQT
-73 VDITADMLSG
+73 VDVTADMLTG
-83 FDTSSAGAKQIT
+83 FDTASAGAKQIT
-95 VNYSGLTATVG
+95 INYSGLTATVG
-106 ISVVAPAAAEK
+106 ISVVAPVAAEK

-130 DEINLSNAALVVD
+130 DEINLSNAALVID
-143 GAVKTAVTADMVSG
+143 GSDKAAVTADMVSG
-157 FDTSSA
+157 FDTTSA

-177 DADIVVVNKPQGVA
+177 DADIVVVNRPQGVA
-191 AGEKSQIDYDEFVS
+191 AGEKSQIDHDEFVS
-205 ALERLLTAMGLED
+205 DLGRLLTAMGLGDEMD
-218 AMENIC
+218 SIIAN
-224 EVGFDYD
+224 GFDYD

-262 AVKQIMNILFE
+262 AVKQVMNILFE
-273 GEFESTGAMINAI
+273 GELESTGAMINAI

-311 PEDMINLILH
+311 PEDLVNLVLH

-332 QGTVNIYYSPIGFD
+332 QGTVSIYFSPIGFD

-381 GGDSD
+381 GSDSD
-386 YGKFFARLNTDDAKV
+386 YGKFFARLMNTDDAKV
-401 IAASVTQLFDTIS
+401 IAASVLRLFDTIS

-421 ADLLDF
+421 ADLLNF
-427 AVEVIV
+427 AVEVVV
-433 SVMDGIESGEGMDLN
+433 SVMEGIESGEGMDLN

-459 DIVRSLNLLGE
+459 DIVGSLNLLGE
-470 IGSEVNRVLSAD
+470 IGSEVNRVLAAD
-482 PEFVLSASK
+482 PEFVLSATK
-491 FVNALLKEDFSLV
+491 FINALLKEDFSLV
-504 DFEVDKISI
+504 DFEVDKISTGI
-513 GVLALDKMVFELL
+513 LALDRMVFELL
-526 QNVTPELMSEIYF
+526 QNVTPELMSEIYL

-565 NFVAEEYDL
+565 NFVVEEYDL

-610 TIKDADAYTAEEL
+610 TIRDADAYTAEEL

-649 VSVSFLDNI
+649 VSVSFNDNI
-658 VEKGTPEEEIPVTVF
+658 VEKDTPAEEIPVTVF

-683 SDIGYSSLAE
+683 SEVGYSSLAE

-710 GFAEVTLSVEDFTYS
+710 GFAEITLSVEDFTYS
-725 GTLYHGTTATTTV
+725 GTLYHGTTVTTTF

-746 NDFRQYSNSS
+746 NDFRQYRNSS
-756 KLVGVVIPRGADVTS
+756 RLIGVVIPQGADVTS
-771 GVLLYQLNDLP
+771 GVSLYQLNDLP
-782 WRFVHIDTGIEVN
+782 WRFVHVDTGIEVN

-939 SSVNCNFE
+939 SSVNCIFG
-947 TNMALQVPANG
+947 TNMALQVPVNG
-958 EADDIYMYEFDTYPD
+958 GADDIYMYEFDTDPD
-973 YALSKPFRSIVYF
+973 YALSKPFRSMVYF
-986 TVADR
+986 QVADG
-991 NGNEYNESYTVAASS
+991 NGNDYNESYTVAASS
-1006 FGEYVDIMRSLGI
+1006 FGEYVDIMGSLGI
-1019 TVSVPGLD
+1019 TVSVSGLD
-1027 SSVAGTYGTLTVKYS
+1027 SSVAGAYGTLTVKYS
-1042 FNGTEVIGYGY
+1042 FNGTEVIEYNY
-1053 IDYRYYVT
+1053 SYDVT

>member
-44 ANWKNVYAVGEAFA
+44 ADWKNVYAVGEAFA

-73 VDITADMLSG
+73 VDVTADMLSG

-106 ISVVAPAAAEK
+106 IGVVAPAAAEK

-130 DEINLSNAALVVD
+130 DEINLSNAALVID
-143 GAVKTAVTADMVSG
+143 GSDKAAVTADMVSG

-191 AGEKSQIDYDEFVS
+191 AGEKSQIDHDEFVS

-224 EVGFDYD
+224 EDGFDYD

-332 QGTVNIYYSPIGFD
+332 QGTVNIYFSPIGFD

-386 YGKFFARLNTDDAKV
+386 YGKIFARLMNTDDAKV
-401 IAASVTQLFDTIS
+401 IAASVLRLFDTIS

-421 ADLLDF
+421 ADLLNF

-459 DIVRSLNLLGE
+459 DIVGSLNLLGE
-470 IGSEVNRVLSAD
+470 IGSEVNRVLAAD
-482 PEFVLSASK
+482 PEFVLSATK
-491 FVNALLKEDFSLV
+491 LINALLKEDFSLV
-504 DFEVDKISI
+504 DFEVDKISTGI
-513 GVLALDKMVFELL
+513 LALDRMVFELL
-526 QNVTPELMSEIYF
+526 QNVTPELMSEIYL

-649 VSVSFLDNI
+649 VSVSFNDNI
-658 VEKGTPEEEIPVTVF
+658 VEKGTPEEEIPVTVL

-683 SDIGYSSLAE
+683 SEVGYFSLAE

-710 GFAEVTLSVEDFTYS
+710 GFAEITLSVEDFTYS
-725 GTLYHGTTATTTV
+725 GTLYHGTTVTTTF

-746 NDFRQYSNSS
+746 NDFRQYRNSS
-756 KLVGVVIPRGADVTS
+756 RLIGVVIPRGADVTS
-771 GVLLYQLNDLP
+771 GVSLYQLNDLP

-888 YSYVVKSEK
+888 YSYVVKNEK

-939 SSVNCNFE
+939 SSVNCIFG
-947 TNMALQVPANG
+947 TNMALQVPVNG
-958 EADDIYMYEFDTYPD
+958 GADDIYMYEFDTDPD
-973 YALSKPFRSIVYF
+973 YALSKPFRSMVYF
-986 TVADR
+986 QVADR
-991 NGNEYNESYTVAASS
+991 NGNDYNESYTVAASS
-1006 FGEYVDIMRSLGI
+1006 FGEYVDIMGSLGI
-1019 TVSVPGLD
+1019 TVSVSGLD
-1027 SSVAGTYGTLTVKYS
+1027 SSVAGTYGTLTVKHS
-1042 FNGTEVIGYGY
+1042 FNGTEYASSY
-1053 IDYRYYVT
+1053 TYYVT
-1061 DAR
+1061 GA

>member
-1 MRKNKITAILLVLML
+1 MRKNKITAVLLVLLM

-32 NPEITPISLTLG
+32 NPEVTPVSLTLG
-44 ANWKNVYAVGEAFA
+44 ADWKNVYAVGEAFA

-73 VDITADMLSG
+73 VDVTADMLSG

-130 DEINLSNAALVVD
+130 DEINLSNAALVID
-143 GAVKTAVTADMVSG
+143 GSDKAAVTADMVSG

-177 DADIVVVNKPQGVA
+177 DADIVVVNRPQGVA
-191 AGEKSQIDYDEFVS
+191 AGEKSQIDHDEFVS
-205 ALERLLTAMGLED
+205 DLERLLTAMGLGE
-218 AMENIC
+218 
-224 EVGFDYD
+224 EVESIVKNDLDDD
-231 IMSFFEAAG
+231 IISFFEAAG
-240 VTTEEFKGMIDTA
+240 ITNEEFKGMIDTA
-253 MSNDSALPN
+253 MSDDAALPN

-311 PEDMINLILH
+311 PEDLVNLVLH

-332 QGTVNIYYSPIGFD
+332 QGTVSIYFSPIGFD

-381 GGDSD
+381 GSDSD
-386 YGKFFARLNTDDAKV
+386 YGKLAGRLTSNDAKV
-401 IAASVTQLFDTIS
+401 AAASVTALLDTIS

-421 ADLLDF
+421 ADLLNF

-459 DIVRSLNLLGE
+459 DIVGSLNLLGE
-470 IGSEVNRVLSAD
+470 IGSEVNRVLMNDPAFVESATR
-482 PEFVLSASK
+482 LITTIMT
-491 FVNALLKEDFSLV
+491 V
-504 DFEVDKISI
+504 DYDIVDADLEKVSI
-513 GVLALDKMVFELL
+513 AAAALDKMVFSVL
-526 QNVTPELMSEIYF
+526 QNITTDLMSEIYF

-649 VSVSFLDNI
+649 VSVSFNDNI
-658 VEKGTPEEEIPVTVF
+658 VEKDTPAEEIPVTVF

-683 SDIGYSSLAE
+683 SEVGYSSLAE

-710 GFAEVTLSVEDFTYS
+710 GFAEITLSVEDFTYS
-725 GTLYHGTTATTTV
+725 GTLYHGTTAATTF

-756 KLVGVVIPRGADVTS
+756 NLVGVVIPRGADVTS
-771 GVLLYQLNDLP
+771 GVSLYQLNDLP

-851 QTVTGVD
+851 QPVTGVD

-939 SSVNCNFE
+939 SSVNCIFG
-947 TNMALQVPANG
+947 TNMALQVPVNG
-958 EADDIYMYEFDTYPD
+958 GADDIYMYEFDTDPD
-973 YALSKPFRSIVYF
+973 YALSKPFRSMVYF
-986 TVADR
+986 QVADR

-1006 FGEYVDIMRSLGI
+1006 FGEYVDIMGSLGI
-1019 TVSVPGLD
+1019 TVSVSGLD

-1042 FNGTEVIGYGY
+1042 FNGTEVIEYNY
-1053 IDYRYYVT
+1053 SYDVT

>member
-1 MRKNKITAILLVLML
+1 MRKNKITAVLLVLLL
-16 VLIAALAVACN
+16 VLIAGMAVACN
-27 DDKEE
+27 DEKEE

-44 ANWKNVYAVGEAFA
+44 ADWKNVYAVGEAFA

-73 VDITADMLSG
+73 VDVTADMLTG

-106 ISVVAPAAAEK
+106 ISVVAPVAAEK

-130 DEINLSNAALVVD
+130 DEINLSNAALVID
-143 GAVKTAVTADMVSG
+143 GSDKAAVTADMVSG

-177 DADIVVVNKPQGVA
+177 DADIVVVNRPQGVA
-191 AGEKSQIDYDEFVS
+191 AGEKSQIDHDGFVS

-311 PEDMINLILH
+311 PEDLVNLVLH

-332 QGTVNIYYSPIGFD
+332 QGTVSIYFSPIGFD

-386 YGKFFARLNTDDAKV
+386 YGKLAGRLTSNDAKV
-401 IAASVTQLFDTIS
+401 AAASVTALLDTIS

-421 ADLLDF
+421 ADLLNF

-459 DIVRSLNLLGE
+459 DIVGSLNLLGE
-470 IGSEVNRVLSAD
+470 IGSEVNRVLMNDPAFVESATR
-482 PEFVLSASK
+482 LITTIMT
-491 FVNALLKEDFSLV
+491 V
-504 DFEVDKISI
+504 DYDIVDADLEKVSI
-513 GVLALDKMVFELL
+513 AAAALDKMVFSVL
-526 QNVTPELMSEIYF
+526 QNITTDLMSEIYF

-574 LSADEKDAIYYSV
+574 LSADEKSAIDYAA
-587 ETVLPETEIAV
+587 ETALPEWEVEGIY
-598 GAEAFLDILNGW
+598 AFISILKDW
-610 TIKDADAYTAEEL
+610 TIRDADAYTAEEL

-649 VSVSFLDNI
+649 VSVSFNDNI
-658 VEKGTPEEEIPVTVF
+658 VEKDTPEEEIPVTVF

-683 SDIGYSSLAE
+683 SEVGYSSLAE

-705 DFSEK
+705 DFSQK
-710 GFAEVTLSVEDFTYS
+710 GFTEVTLTVKDFIYNGNT
-725 GTLYHGTTATTTV
+725 YHGAAETTTF

-746 NDFRQYSNSS
+746 NDFRQYRNSS
-756 KLVGVVIPRGADVTS
+756 RLVGVVIPRGTDVTS
-771 GVLLYQLNDLP
+771 GVLLYQMNDLP

-838 PIVYYICDPQSES
+838 PLLYYICDPQSES
-851 QTVTGVD
+851 QPVTGVD

-939 SSVNCNFE
+939 SSVNCIFG
-947 TNMALQVPANG
+947 TNMALQVPVNG
-958 EADDIYMYEFDTYPD
+958 GADDIYMYEFDTDPD
-973 YALSKPFRSIVYF
+973 YALSKPFRSMVYF
-986 TVADR
+986 QVADG
-991 NGNEYNESYTVAASS
+991 NGNDYNESYTVAASS
-1006 FGEYVDIMRSLGI
+1006 FGEYVDIMGSLGI
-1019 TVSVPGLD
+1019 TVSVSGLD
-1027 SSVAGTYGTLTVKYS
+1027 SSVAGAYGTLTVKYS
-1042 FNGTEVIGYGY
+1042 FNGTEVIEYNYG
-1053 IDYRYYVT
+1053 YYVT

>member
-1 MRKNKITAILLVLML
+1 MRKNKITAVLLVLLM
-16 VLIAALAVACN
+16 VLIAGMAVACN
-27 DDKEE
+27 DEKEE

-44 ANWKNVYAVGEAFA
+44 ADWKNVYAVGEAFA

-73 VDITADMLSG
+73 VDVTADMLSG

-130 DEINLSNAALVVD
+130 DEINLSNAALVID
-143 GAVKTAVTADMVSG
+143 GSDKAAVTADMVSG

-191 AGEKSQIDYDEFVS
+191 AGEQSQIDHDEFLS
-205 ALERLLTAMGLED
+205 DLERLLTAMGLED

-332 QGTVNIYYSPIGFD
+332 QGTVSIDFSPIGFD
-346 STYNVTDSYA
+346 STYNVTDSYT

-386 YGKFFARLNTDDAKV
+386 YGKLAGRLTSNDAKV
-401 IAASVTQLFDTIS
+401 AATSVIALLDTIS

-421 ADLLDF
+421 ADLLNF
-427 AVEVIV
+427 AVEVV
-433 SVMDGIESGEGMDLN
+433 ASVMDGMDSGEGMDLN

-459 DIVRSLNLLGE
+459 DIVGSLNLLGE
-470 IGSEVNRVLSAD
+470 IGSEVNRVLMND
-482 PEFVLSASK
+482 PEFVENAISLAS
-491 FVNALLKEDFSLV
+491 NIIMNDLDFA
-504 DFEVDKISI
+504 DFDIEKVSKA
-513 GVLALDKMVFELL
+513 VVALDRMVFELL
-526 QNVTPELMSEIYF
+526 QNVTPELMSEIYL

-574 LSADEKDAIYYSV
+574 LSEDEKDAIYYSV

-649 VSVSFLDNI
+649 VSVIFFDNI
-658 VEKGTPEEEIPVTVF
+658 VEKGTLEEEIPVTVF

-683 SDIGYSSLAE
+683 SDIGYSLAE

-705 DFSEK
+705 DFSQK
-710 GFAEVTLSVEDFTYS
+710 GFTEVTLTVKDFIYNGNT
-725 GTLYHGTTATTTV
+725 YHGVTETTTV

-746 NDFRQYSNSS
+746 NDFRQYNNSS
-756 KLVGVVIPRGADVTS
+756 KFVGVVIPRGADVTS
-771 GVLLYQLNDLP
+771 GVSLYQLNDLP
-782 WRFVHIDTGIEVN
+782 WRFVHIDTGIIVN
-795 GMPNLF
+795 NIPNLF

-826 RYAHNVFGEVEI
+826 RYAHNLFGEVEI

-939 SSVNCNFE
+939 SSVNCIFG
-947 TNMALQVPANG
+947 TNMALQVPVNG
-958 EADDIYMYEFDTYPD
+958 GADDIYMYEFDTNPD
-973 YALSKPFRSIVYF
+973 YALSKPFRSMVYF
-986 TVADR
+986 QVADR

-1006 FGEYVDIMRSLGI
+1006 FGEYVDIMGSLGI
-1019 TVSVPGLD
+1019 TVSVSGLD

-1042 FNGTEVIGYGY
+1042 FNGTEVIEYNY
-1053 IDYRYYVT
+1053 SYDVT

>member
-1 MRKNKITAILLVLML
+1 MRKNKITAVLLVLLL

-27 DDKEE
+27 DEKEE

-44 ANWKNVYAVGEAFA
+44 ADWKNVYAVGEAFA

-73 VDITADMLSG
+73 VDVTADMLTG

-106 ISVVAPAAAEK
+106 ISVVAPVAAEK

-130 DEINLSNAALVVD
+130 DEINLSNAALVID
-143 GAVKTAVTADMVSG
+143 GSDKAAVTADMVSG

-177 DADIVVVNKPQGVA
+177 DADIVVVNRPQGVA
-191 AGEKSQIDYDEFVS
+191 AGEKSQIDHDEFVS
-205 ALERLLTAMGLED
+205 DLERLLTAMGLGE
-218 AMENIC
+218 
-224 EVGFDYD
+224 EVESIVKNDLDDD
-231 IMSFFEAAG
+231 IISFFEAAG
-240 VTTEEFKGMIDTA
+240 ITNEEFKGMIDTA
-253 MSNDSALPN
+253 MSNDAALPN
-262 AVKQIMNILFE
+262 AVKQVMNILFE

-311 PEDMINLILH
+311 PEDLVNLVLH

-332 QGTVNIYYSPIGFD
+332 QGTVSIYFSPIGFD

-386 YGKFFARLNTDDAKV
+386 YGKFFARLMNTDDAKV
-401 IAASVTQLFDTIS
+401 IAASVLRLFDTIS

-421 ADLLDF
+421 ADLLNF

-459 DIVRSLNLLGE
+459 DIVGSLNLLGE
-470 IGSEVNRVLSAD
+470 IGSEVNRVLAAD
-482 PEFVLSASK
+482 PEFVLSATK
-491 FVNALLKEDFSLV
+491 LINALLKEDFSLV
-504 DFEVDKISI
+504 DFEVDKISTGI
-513 GVLALDKMVFELL
+513 LALDRMVFELL
-526 QNVTPELMSEIYF
+526 QNVTPELMSEIYL

-565 NFVAEEYDL
+565 NFVVEEYDL
-574 LSADEKDAIYYSV
+574 LSADEKDAIDYAA
-587 ETVLPETEIAV
+587 ETALPEWEVEGIY
-598 GAEAFLDILNGW
+598 AFISILKDW
-610 TIKDADAYTAEEL
+610 TIRDADAYTAEEL

-649 VSVSFLDNI
+649 VSVSFNDNI

-683 SDIGYSSLAE
+683 SEVGYSSLAE
-693 FAAAGGEYTLTA
+693 FTAAGGEYELTA
-705 DFSEK
+705 DFSQK
-710 GFAEVTLSVEDFTYS
+710 GFTEVTLTVKDFIYNGNT
-725 GTLYHGTTATTTV
+725 YHGAAETTTF

-746 NDFRQYSNSS
+746 NDFRQYRNSS
-756 KLVGVVIPRGADVTS
+756 RLVGVVIPQGADVTS

-888 YSYVVKSEK
+888 YFYVVKSEK

-939 SSVNCNFE
+939 SSVNCIFG
-947 TNMALQVPANG
+947 TNMALQVPVNG
-958 EADDIYMYEFDTYPD
+958 GADDIYMYEFDIDPD
-973 YALSKPFRSIVYF
+973 YAQTKPFKTTIYF
-986 TVADR
+986 YYT
-991 NGNEYNESYTVAASS
+991 NEDGDEISRSYTVAASS

-1019 TVSVPGLD
+1019 TVSVSGLD
-1027 SSVAGTYGTLTVKYS
+1027 SSVAGTYGTLTVKHS
-1042 FNGTEVIGYGY
+1042 FNGTEYASSY
-1053 IDYRYYVT
+1053 TYYVT
-1061 DAR
+1061 GA